1 LKLKQ
6 AFAIKCQQWIRMKNF
21 RKALRHLIEER
32 RQQEF
37 EKKRLECAIKCQ
49 KALRMKLFR
58 KYLNKARVERENL
71 IRVTIICQ
79 KSIRMK
85 IFRTHLRIEKVKR
98 IQYEASLL
106 KSTCFIQRLYR
117 NMLFKRTL
125 SKRIERK
132 RLENSSASKIQ
143 RTWRMYK
150 FRKQMNLYRSSAIK
164 IQKWFKYDMK
174 DRIAYLKLRRG
185 TIFLQKII
193 KLRFQEKKRAAILI
207 QKTWRMYLCRKQ
219 FKAKINA
226 ALILQKWWRHLKEHR
241 IRFLKLKRSM
251 PVVEAKLHALIKKR
265 NHAASVIQRVYRMY
279 KFRREM
285 KKYRNAALKIQT
297 WTRSM
302 SQRYLFLR
310 SKYAIYRI
318 QMLYRNVYMP
328 KRHAAAKVIQKNI
341 RKFLAR
347 KRQAKQRELVYLNQ
361 QATRIQACWRGYKI
375 RKNSNLNLRFDNIL
389 NEIRNRLSLCGERLS
404 GGQMLTLGARIRTAI
419 NTLSHPCE
427 IGRIIVALQD
437 LDKVTR
443 LSPECCFTFIRE
455 GAHEY
460 LYSFIS
466 TCNRSI
472 PHMDL
477 VKYCLRVSVFF

>member
-1 LKLKQ
+1 
-6 AFAIKCQQWIRMKNF
+6 MKNF
-21 RKALRHLIEER
+21 RKALRNLLEER
-32 RQQEF
+32 QQQEF
-37 EKKRLECAIKCQ
+37 EKKRLEYVIKCQ
-49 KALRMKLFR
+49 QALRMKLFR
-58 KYLNKARVERENL
+58 KYLNKARIERDNL
-71 IRVTIICQ
+71 IRVTILCQ
-79 KSIRMK
+79 KSKRMK
-85 IFRTHLRIEKVKR
+85 MFRSHLRIEKVKR

-125 SKRIERK
+125 SKRIEHK

-164 IQKWFKYDMK
+164 IQKWFKCDMK
-174 DRIAYLKLRRG
+174 ERIAYLKLRRG

-193 KLRFQEKKRAAILI
+193 KVRFQEKKQAAISI
-207 QKTWRMYLCRKQ
+207 QKIWRMYLCRKQ
-219 FKAKINA
+219 FTAKINA

-241 IRFLKLKRSM
+241 VRFLKLKRSM

-285 KKYRNAALKIQT
+285 KKYRDAALKIQK

-310 SKYAIYRI
+310 SKDAIYRI

-328 KRHAAAKVIQKNI
+328 KRHAAAKVIQTNI

-347 KRQAKQRELVYLNQ
+347 KRQAKQRELVFFNQ
-361 QATRIQACWRGYKI
+361 QATRIQACWRGYKT
-375 RKNSNLNLRFDNIL
+375 RKNSNFSLKIDDALNG
-389 NEIRNRLSLCGERLS
+389 IRNRLSVYGERLS
-404 GGQMLTLGARIRTAI
+404 GGHVLTLGARIRTAI
-419 NTLSHPCE
+419 NTLSQPCE
-427 IGRIIVALQD
+427 IGRIIIALQD

-443 LSPECCFTFIRE
+443 LSPECCLTFIRE
-455 GAHEY
+455 KAHGY
-460 LYSFIS
+460 LYSFIE

-477 VKYCLRVSVFF
+477 VKYCLRVSEFYLNLF

>member
-1 LKLKQ
+1 MFFKGFNYPYVNQ
-6 AFAIKCQQWIRMKNF
+6 TRGSDFND
-21 RKALRHLIEER
+21 
-32 RQQEF
+32 
-37 EKKRLECAIKCQ
+37 LE
-49 KALRMKLFR
+49 
-58 KYLNKARVERENL
+58 NENL
-71 IRVTIICQ
+71 DQ
-79 KSIRMK
+79 LEE
-85 IFRTHLRIEKVKR
+85 H
-98 IQYEASLL
+98 
-106 KSTCFIQRLYR
+106 
-117 NMLFKRTL
+117 
-125 SKRIERK
+125 K

-150 FRKQMNLYRSSAIK
+150 FRKQMNLFRSSAIK

-193 KLRFQEKKRAAILI
+193 KLRFQEKKQAATLI
-207 QKTWRMYLCRKQ
+207 QKTWRMFLCRKQ
-219 FKAKINA
+219 FRAKIKA

-251 PVVEAKLHALIKKR
+251 PVVEAKLHALIAKR
-265 NHAASVIQRVYRMY
+265 NHAACVIQRVYRMY

-328 KRHAAAKVIQKNI
+328 KRHAAAKVIQKTI
-341 RKFLAR
+341 RSYIQKKLS
-347 KRQAKQRELVYLNQ
+347 VY
-361 QATRIQACWRGYKI
+361 
-375 RKNSNLNLRFDNIL
+375 
-389 NEIRNRLSLCGERLS
+389 GERLS
-404 GGQMLTLGARIRTAI
+404 GGHMLTLGARMGTDI
-419 NTLSHPCE
+419 NTLSRPCE
-427 IGRIIVALQD
+427 IGRITVALRD
-437 LDKVTR
+437 LDKVTS

-455 GAHEY
+455 GALEY

-466 TCNRSI
+466 ACNSSI
-472 PHMDL
+472 PHLDL
-477 VKYCLRVSVFF
+477 VKYCLRVSEFFFKICFRVGLFRYCRSF

>member
-1 LKLKQ
+1 
-6 AFAIKCQQWIRMKNF
+6 
-21 RKALRHLIEER
+21 
-32 RQQEF
+32 
-37 EKKRLECAIKCQ
+37 
-49 KALRMKLFR
+49 
-58 KYLNKARVERENL
+58 
-71 IRVTIICQ
+71 
-79 KSIRMK
+79 
-85 IFRTHLRIEKVKR
+85 
-98 IQYEASLL
+98 
-106 KSTCFIQRLYR
+106 
-117 NMLFKRTL
+117 
-125 SKRIERK
+125 
-132 RLENSSASKIQ
+132 
-143 RTWRMYK
+143 
-150 FRKQMNLYRSSAIK
+150 
-164 IQKWFKYDMK
+164 
-174 DRIAYLKLRRG
+174 
-185 TIFLQKII
+185 
-193 KLRFQEKKRAAILI
+193 
-207 QKTWRMYLCRKQ
+207 
-219 FKAKINA
+219 
-226 ALILQKWWRHLKEHR
+226 LKEHR
-241 IRFLKLKRSM
+241 VRFLKLKRSM

-285 KKYRNAALKIQT
+285 NKYRDAALKIQK

-310 SKYAIYRI
+310 SKDAIYRI

-328 KRHAAAKVIQKNI
+328 KRHAAAKVIQTNI

-347 KRQAKQRELVYLNQ
+347 KRQAKQRELVFFNQ
-361 QATRIQACWRGYKI
+361 QATRIQACWRGYKT
-375 RKNSNLNLRFDNIL
+375 RKNSNFSLKIDDALNG
-389 NEIRNRLSLCGERLS
+389 IRNRLSVYGERLS
-404 GGQMLTLGARIRTAI
+404 GGHMLTLGARIATAI

-427 IGRIIVALQD
+427 IGRIIALQD